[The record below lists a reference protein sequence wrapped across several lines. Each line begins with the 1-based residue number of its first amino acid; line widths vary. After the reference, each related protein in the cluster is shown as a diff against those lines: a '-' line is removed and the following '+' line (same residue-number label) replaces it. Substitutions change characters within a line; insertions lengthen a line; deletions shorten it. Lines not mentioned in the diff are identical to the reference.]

1 MLPKARVI
9 GTVRS
14 PTLTNPSATVAPTC
28 AMRWASSGRKRPA
41 PGADSSALWSNVSSS
56 KGTAAPSRLTSTA
69 RQSPACAR
77 MSCWPVAI
85 MTTAAEPT
93 SESLLRCDLIACCR
107 KSASVRRKA
116 SLSASCMSGK
126 CELLRML
133 ACRRSAQCSCQT
145 AGATVSAFERGRRG
159 AGEQRM
165 YRDCLASVTIE
176 DAKVCMRGAAAL
188 VSLANVSILLRT
200 VGSGDQGRGGEP
212 QARRSK
218 ARLCRVSGRWVS
230 RAEMRLGTR
239 HRGHL
244 RGPGL

>member
-1 MLPKARVI
+1 
-9 GTVRS
+9 
-14 PTLTNPSATVAPTC
+14 
-28 AMRWASSGRKRPA
+28 
-41 PGADSSALWSNVSSS
+41 
-56 KGTAAPSRLTSTA
+56 
-69 RQSPACAR
+69 
-77 MSCWPVAI
+77 

-93 SESLLRCDLIACCR
+93 SESLLRCDLNACCR

-116 SLSASCMSGK
+116 SLSADCKSGK

-133 ACRRSAQCSCQT
+133 PCRYSAQCSCQT
-145 AGATVSAFERGRRG
+145 AGATVSTFERGRRRAG
-159 AGEQRM
+159 AQRM
-165 YRDCLASVTIE
+165 YRDGLASVTIE

-200 VGSGDQGRGGEP
+200 EQAAGQQGKGGEP

-218 ARLCRVSGRWVS
+218 ARLCRVSGRCVG
-230 RAEMRLGTR
+230 RAEIRLGTR